1 MKVVRMRSPTSTHR
15 HQRGVGLIE
24 VLVSVLV
31 MAIGMLG
38 LAALQSLAMRNSQS
52 SLDRTQAV
60 YQIYSILDAMRAN
73 SNSLAA
79 YALAMQAA
87 PCNAPAAGATLASK
101 DLNWWI
107 TQLQK
112 GQDGTG
118 QGSLGPGA
126 CGSITIDAANPRL
139 VTVTVKWDDSR
150 GGTGGA
156 QGSTEQTTTLVTQL

>member
-1 MKVVRMRSPTSTHR
+1 MKVVRMRSPASTR
-15 HQRGVGLIE
+15 RYQRGVGLIE

-38 LAALQSLAMRNSQS
+38 LAALQSLSMRNSQS

-79 YALAMQAA
+79 YKLDMQAT

-101 DLNWWI
+101 DLNSWI
-107 TQLQK
+107 TQLQA
-112 GQDGTG
+112 G
-118 QGSLGPGA
+118 QGGLGANA
-126 CGSITIDAANPRL
+126 CGSIAIDAGNPRL
-139 VTVTVKWDDSR
+139 VTVTVRWDDSR
-150 GGTGGA
+150 GGTAGA
-156 QGSTEQTTTLVTQL
+156 QGSTAQATTLVTQL